1 MSAQTAVHPFLFKKE
16 NAIWLEK
23 HYLAINAQL
32 KNIKLES
39 GQEDAFIKLI
49 VQVPSHAALKCV
61 LVHVKMFVDLG

>member
-1 MSAQTAVHPFLFKKE
+1 M
-16 NAIWLEK
+16 EK

-32 KNIKLES
+32 KNMQLES

-49 VQVPSHAALKCV
+49 VQVPSHAALKCA